1 MLPYFEVHPMTY
13 ETWAF
18 EGLDANGLV
27 GLHVSDFGFRIVTT
41 QAPRRTLKSFPMA
54 SVQNWTSSKK
64 IFKFTFTDAAAG
76 ASGVGGGE
84 KAGASIHT
92 HIRST

>member
-1 MLPYFEVHPMTY
+1 MTY

-41 QAPRRTLKSFPMA
+41 QVPRKTLKSFPIA
-54 SVQNWTSSKK
+54 SVQNWTGSKK

-84 KAGASIHT
+84 KVHSCQLCT
-92 HIRST
+92 TW